1 MRTKFVFFAALLVP
15 LLAGCGLKIPSD
27 PEGTLDRVS
36 GGTLRAGIS
45 HNPPWTETGT
55 RTGPTSTGPEPA
67 DTGTGQ
73 TSTGPESADT
83 GTTPAGTGTAP
94 GGTEAEL
101 VRAFAAEHN
110 ARIEWVSGGESNLV
124 RQLERGELDL
134 VVGGLTKDSPW
145 SKHAAFTR
153 PYLETRNAQGDKE
166 QHVMAARMGE
176 NAFLVELERFLSEE
190 VQ

>member
-1 MRTKFVFFAALLVP
+1 MRNHLVIMAAALLMP
-15 LLAGCGLKIPSD
+15 LLAGCGLKMPSD
-27 PEGTLDRVS
+27 PEGTLDRVA

-55 RTGPTSTGPEPA
+55 GSDPVSDPA
-67 DTGTGQ
+67 NANA
-73 TSTGPESADT
+73 SA
-83 GTTPAGTGTAP
+83 GSTGTAP
-94 GGTEAEL
+94 TGTEADL

-145 SKHAAFTR
+145 SKHAALTQ
-153 PYLETRNAQGDKE
+153 PYLETSNAQGDKE
-166 QHVMAARMGE
+166 QHVMAVPMGE
-176 NAFLVELERFLSEE
+176 NAFLVELERFLKEE
-190 VQ
+190 AN

>member
-1 MRTKFVFFAALLVP
+1 MRNHLVILAAALLVP
-15 LLAGCGLKIPSD
+15 LLAGCGLKIPTD
-27 PEGTLDRVS
+27 PEGTLDRVA

-55 RTGPTSTGPEPA
+55 GTDPAGTDPA
-67 DTGTGQ
+67 DTGT
-73 TSTGPESADT
+73 D
-83 GTTPAGTGTAP
+83 PAGTATDP

-110 ARIEWVSGGESNLV
+110 ARIEWVYGGESNLV
-124 RQLERGELDL
+124 RKLERGELDL

-145 SKHAAFTR
+145 SKHAALTQ

-166 QHVMAARMGE
+166 QHVMAAPMGE
-176 NAFLVELERFLSEE
+176 NAFLVELERFLEE
-190 VQ
+190 VAP

>member
-1 MRTKFVFFAALLVP
+1 MRTKVVFFAALLVP

-27 PEGTLDRVS
+27 PEGTLDRVA
-36 GGTLRAGIS
+36 GGTIRAGIS

-55 RTGPTSTGPEPA
+55 GSASAGTGSTSTG
-67 DTGTGQ
+67 
-73 TSTGPESADT
+73 
-83 GTTPAGTGTAP
+83 AGTGSTSTAP

-110 ARIEWVSGGESNLV
+110 ARVEWVSGGESNLV

-145 SKHAAFTR
+145 SKHAALTQ
-153 PYLETRNAQGDKE
+153 PYLETSNAQGDKE
-166 QHVMAARMGE
+166 QHVVAARMGE
-176 NAFLVELERFLSEE
+176 NAFLVELERFLREE
-190 VQ
+190 AR

>member
-1 MRTKFVFFAALLVP
+1 MRTRFVFFAALLVP
-15 LLAGCGLKIPSD
+15 LLAGCGLEIPTD

-55 RTGPTSTGPEPA
+55 GPTSTGPEPA
-67 DTGTGQ
+67 G
-73 TSTGPESADT
+73 T
-83 GTTPAGTGTAP
+83 GTTPAGTGIAP

-145 SKHAAFTR
+145 SKHAALTR
-153 PYLETRNAQGDKE
+153 PYLETSNAQGDRE

-190 VQ
+190 VR

>member
-55 RTGPTSTGPEPA
+55 GTGPTSTGPETA
-67 DTGTGQ
+67 DTGTK
-73 TSTGPESADT
+73 
-83 GTTPAGTGTAP
+83 PAGTGIAP

-110 ARIEWVSGGESNLV
+110 ARVEWVSGGESNLV

-145 SKHAAFTR
+145 SKHAALTR
-153 PYLETRNAQGDKE
+153 PYLETSNAQGDKE

>member
-55 RTGPTSTGPEPA
+55 GTGP
-67 DTGTGQ
+67 

-83 GTTPAGTGTAP
+83 GTGPTSTGPEAADSGTGTAP

-110 ARIEWVSGGESNLV
+110 ARVEWVSGGESNLV

-145 SKHAAFTR
+145 SKHAALTR
-153 PYLETRNAQGDKE
+153 PYLETSNAQGDKE

>member
-55 RTGPTSTGPEPA
+55 GTGPTSTGPEPA
-67 DTGTGQ
+67 ATG
-73 TSTGPESADT
+73 AK
-83 GTTPAGTGTAP
+83 PAGIGIAP

-110 ARIEWVSGGESNLV
+110 ARVEWVSGGESNLV

-145 SKHAAFTR
+145 SKHAALTR
-153 PYLETRNAQGDKE
+153 PYLETSNAQGDKE

-190 VQ
+190 IR